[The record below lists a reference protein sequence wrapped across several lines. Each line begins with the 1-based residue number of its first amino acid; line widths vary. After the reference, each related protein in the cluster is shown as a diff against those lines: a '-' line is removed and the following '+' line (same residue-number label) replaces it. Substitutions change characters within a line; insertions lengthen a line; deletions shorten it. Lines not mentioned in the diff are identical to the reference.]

1 MQRHITSIGN
11 QPFRKRDIIIRYCT
25 SNPEEPIINMANKK
39 SSGAE
44 ITEAERNDPNA
55 AWEATITKGMKET
68 ESEMFLQ
75 WISIIM
81 IGAAVAGYWY
91 L

>member
-1 MQRHITSIGN
+1 
-11 QPFRKRDIIIRYCT
+11 
-25 SNPEEPIINMANKK
+25 MANRKP
-39 SSGAE
+39 SGAE
-44 ITEAERNDPNA
+44 ITEAERTDPNA

-68 ESEMFLQ
+68 ESEMLLQ

-81 IGAAVAGYWY
+81 IGLAVAGYMY

>member
-1 MQRHITSIGN
+1 
-11 QPFRKRDIIIRYCT
+11 
-25 SNPEEPIINMANKK
+25 MANKK
-39 SSGAE
+39 SSSAE

-75 WISIIM
+75 WISIVM
-81 IGAAVAGYWY
+81 IGVAVAGYFY

>member
-1 MQRHITSIGN
+1 
-11 QPFRKRDIIIRYCT
+11 
-25 SNPEEPIINMANKK
+25 MANKK

-75 WISIIM
+75 WISIVM
-81 IGAAVAGYWY
+81 IGVAVAGYFY

>member
-1 MQRHITSIGN
+1 
-11 QPFRKRDIIIRYCT
+11 
-25 SNPEEPIINMANKK
+25 MANKK
-39 SSGAE
+39 PSGAE
-44 ITEAERNDPNA
+44 ITEEERNDPNA

-81 IGAAVAGYWY
+81 IGVAVAGATNLHGFWVGVQRPINGKSRFRM
-91 L
+91 LVDW